1 MENPLTFRC
10 ERMGCHYSSTFRTA
24 EDYERWVSH
33 HLTKDCPL
41 KGNKIRFGRGAI
53 VTVLKELW
61 EHADRTLDAFLKP
74 GTMLT
79 GNEYTKGELGG
90 QCYAIWKISGVYY
103 ATLEDVKQ
111 ELMARKAA
119 REAGNTDHVTP
130 GLANI
135 TIAPEEPTVLYPHL
149 DGKGGETGNPAWAGV
164 PPVGYPQER
173 IDAARAAHDA
183 GGYVYAPTPG
193 AYTSERP
200 KVGGG
205 PRVARATPPTPRT
218 TGRSFTDEEKAKVK
232 SALSA
237 GFDAKMLAIS
247 LKCSEAEI
255 LALAT

>member
-79 GNEYTKGELGG
+79 DNEYTKGELGG

-111 ELMARKAA
+111 ALFDIEVRGIAVHPWNL
-119 REAGNTDHVTP
+119 VQTP
-130 GLANI
+130 H
-135 TIAPEEPTVLYPHL
+135 EC
-149 DGKGGETGNPAWAGV
+149 
-164 PPVGYPQER
+164 
-173 IDAARAAHDA
+173 AARASSA
-183 GGYVYAPTPG
+183 
-193 AYTSERP
+193 
-200 KVGGG
+200 
-205 PRVARATPPTPRT
+205 
-218 TGRSFTDEEKAKVK
+218 FTRRR
-232 SALSA
+232 SALLQPARKSPE
-237 GFDAKMLAIS
+237 FP
-247 LKCSEAEI
+247 
-255 LALAT
+255 